1 LSVKLYSNPASP
13 FARKVRVVAHE
24 LALKFD
30 EEINVDARND
40 ETVRKVNPLKKI
52 PVLVLADGSTLFDSM
67 VICEYLNELGGG
79 RFFPGKNIFR
89 QHTGG
94 WKALTLASLADG
106 IMDAAVACR
115 YESIEPPERRNEAN
129 IERYLKTVN
138 AGLDTLDRLNFNE
151 KITIGEITAGCAL
164 GYIDFRYGDL
174 NWRDARPKLA
184 AWFEKFAQ
192 FDSMKATMPRAMS

>member
-1 LSVKLYSNPASP
+1 VKLYSNPASP

-24 LALKFD
+24 LALKLD
-30 EEINVDARND
+30 EVNVDARND
-40 ETVRKVNPLKKI
+40 ETLRKINPLKKI

-115 YESIEPPERRNEAN
+115 YESIEERRNEAH

-138 AGLDTLDRLNFNE
+138 AGLDTLERLNFNE
-151 KITIGEITAGCAL
+151 KITIGEISAGCAL

-174 NWRDARPKLA
+174 NWRATRPKLA
-184 AWFEKFAQ
+184 GWFEKFAQ
-192 FDSMKATMPRAMS
+192 FDSMKATAPHVLP